1 MQRSCCIP
9 PTLLYFLRANSFKTS
24 QPWKTMRLGSG
35 ECGKDIVTRCFKIKS
50 SELPGL
56 VCLLA
61 WFGLQFPRFSKRAC
75 LASVLSV
82 CSCVYCI
89 TLMVSC
95 PPVARERR
103 RVSAGYCRG
112 RWKCVPRPR
121 CRSAGTGLW
130 KGGLQR
136 ERNMQLASSM
146 LTSDLEVKLYKRR
159 WDGGTVVNQQEKRA
173 QVKSMLKSLL

>member
-1 MQRSCCIP
+1 MRNYYYFLIKNGQYFINFPRTVKLLCNSFQLPYLLQLLMQRSCCIP

-56 VCLLA
+56 VCLLT
-61 WFGLQFPRFSKRAC
+61 WFGSQFPRFSKRAC
-75 LASVLSV
+75 LALVLSV
-82 CSCVYCI
+82 CSSVYCI

-112 RWKCVPRPR
+112 RWKYVPRPR
-121 CRSAGTGLW
+121 CRQPA
-130 KGGLQR
+130 
-136 ERNMQLASSM
+136 
-146 LTSDLEVKLYKRR
+146 
-159 WDGGTVVNQQEKRA
+159 QQELACGRGDYKG
-173 QVKSMLKSLL
+173 KGICS